1 VTLHG
6 RAALVT
12 GSRRGLG
19 RSIALGLAREGADVG
34 INCSGKEGL
43 KEAGIVC
50 EQIRAMGVRSVA
62 VAADVSDSEEATGLV
77 ERIADEF
84 GRLDILVNNA
94 GVADDSL
101 LVRMTDE
108 EWARVLEVNLTGAFF
123 CTRAAARRMIK
134 ERWGRILNISSV
146 AGLMGNIGQ
155 VNYVAAK
162 AGLIGLT
169 KACARELA
177 PWGILV
183 NAVAPGFIEGGMT
196 RRADEKVKSRWRE
209 IIPLGRP
216 GTQEEI
222 AEVVVFLATDAAA
235 YITGQVISVD
245 GGLST

>member
-1 VTLHG
+1 VRLKG

-12 GSRRGLG
+12 GSSRGLG
-19 RSIALGLAREGADVG
+19 KTIALGLAREGADVG
-34 INCSGKEGL
+34 INCSRQESL
-43 KEAGIVC
+43 KDAEIIC

-62 VAADVSDSEEATGLV
+62 VAADVSSGRQATGLV

-84 GRLDILVNNA
+84 GSIDIVVNNA

-108 EWARVLEVNLTGAFF
+108 QWARVLEVNLTGAFF
-123 CTRAAARRMIK
+123 CSRAAARRMTK
-134 ERWGRILNISSV
+134 QRWGRIINISSA

-155 VNYVAAK
+155 ANYAAAK
-162 AGLIGLT
+162 AGVVGLT

-177 PWGILV
+177 QWGVLV
-183 NAVAPGFIEGGMT
+183 NALAPGFIEGGMT
-196 RRADEKVKSRWRE
+196 RQADEKVKSRWRE
-209 IIPLGRP
+209 IIPLGRL
-216 GTQEEI
+216 GSEDEVAQ
-222 AEVVVFLATDAAA
+222 VVVFLASDAAA